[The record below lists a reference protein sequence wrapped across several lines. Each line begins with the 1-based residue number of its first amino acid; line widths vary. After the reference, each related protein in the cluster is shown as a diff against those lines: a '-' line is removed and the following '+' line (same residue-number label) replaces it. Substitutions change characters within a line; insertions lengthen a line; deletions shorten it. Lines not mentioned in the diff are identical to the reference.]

1 MTIRHTASN
10 EGVCS
15 IYYFKIGRQKEKKR
29 SGILYFPKSF
39 FFFLNDGNK
48 IVVVM
53 CYVSVVFHIIC
64 ESR

>member
-15 IYYFKIGRQKEKKR
+15 IYYFKIGRQKEKK
-29 SGILYFPKSF
+29 SGILYFPEKKKKN
-39 FFFLNDGNK
+39 LNDGNK

-53 CYVSVVFHIIC
+53 CCVSVVFHIIC